1 MVSPVPP
8 HGGNLSDEARRLG
21 LDPWRL
27 LDASAS
33 LVPFKPP
40 RVLNRALAQGI
51 RGAALRDYPD
61 RQQWELRVV
70 LAEHHKLDPEA
81 VLPGNGAA
89 ELFTWAARDAA
100 ALGVS
105 VLPQPGFADY
115 PLSLIHISE
124 PTRRRGSRMPSSA

>member
-40 RVLNRALAQGI
+40 RVLKRALVQGI

-61 RQQWELRVV
+61 R
-70 LAEHHKLDPEA
+70 
-81 VLPGNGAA
+81 
-89 ELFTWAARDAA
+89 
-100 ALGVS
+100 
-105 VLPQPGFADY
+105 
-115 PLSLIHISE
+115 
-124 PTRRRGSRMPSSA
+124 